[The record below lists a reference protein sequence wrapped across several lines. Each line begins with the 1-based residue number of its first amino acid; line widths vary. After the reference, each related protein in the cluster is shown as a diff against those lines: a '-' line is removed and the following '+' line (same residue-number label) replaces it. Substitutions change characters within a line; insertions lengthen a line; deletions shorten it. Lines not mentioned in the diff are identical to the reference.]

1 MITQA
6 VRRTAPVGRWAHRMA
21 SRLRWPLTLTVVWL
35 WWMFLP
41 PTSVTWLT
49 VGLLAVVI
57 GHRRLAAAPVRAR
70 RRATLRAR
78 VTLAGV
84 VALMFCATT
93 PQVWAVDDPF
103 GPLQRGD
110 SCRIAPTP
118 ETSGTGITGMLD
130 PQNDLPMDGT
140 AYGDRGF
147 AGSFW
152 ITYDTGCINA
162 AGGMLLGQVG
172 AVITDSSQGNTAASD
187 TMMGNLLLKVAKGEL
202 AVSTG
207 MRARAMNPHY
217 FQGLDN
223 ILASAVGGVRDLLI
237 TPWVGLP
244 LVVLGIILIT
254 LAKKGAAPESMHRV
268 VVAVAGL
275 GIIAFLG
282 SYPLQAA
289 AMADQKIVD
298 LQQQFDSGF
307 ITRLPNSVIPT
318 VSYCSYDYSQFD
330 KPPVWKDGHQVIA
343 GTPCTVEYRP
353 TLNPSDQFTKAP
365 DGTILRYYP
374 EFFASGDFY
383 AETMYANLIIPSWE
397 QGLIGTDDRS
407 GPNFDL
413 AMQFLSGQSMTR
425 FEIVS
430 DAYNTAAGASA
441 PAGSIWCS
449 YVKNIQTCGR
459 SEQGGAPGDIMSDT
473 QANYRDAIEKAGD
486 SRYPYIQGKAG
497 NRVSSGAEAVAAVTA
512 ATPMQAVSYTGVF
525 AGRLLL
531 RIYVIAGLIFG
542 LGLILFPKLL
552 RQVRNAITSALATIV
567 LLAAA
572 GSLMT
577 FLTMQLV
584 ANPAIYGSIGPTGGM
599 MILAGISVLAWLAIR
614 PMRRIGQMLSTAALG
629 DPNAIG
635 NARRAITQRA
645 TRPLRHGLDRVQQ
658 RRSLRRI
665 LGRGNNGGGGAN
677 YNQNIDESYDDG
689 AGYEDDY
696 AYESP
701 RPETVASSALMD
713 LGPVR
718 TGVPS
723 HGGPRYLGE
732 SHSPRTESIGMS
744 RPETPGRSD
753 PLDRPMPSWD
763 TEELARARAWSQVD
777 EPEDPG
783 VAPSRHVTIGGLGRA
798 STARSTTQRQGGV
811 GSRTVTPDAR
821 TEVIPSDPQ
830 TEMIP
835 IDAELVDDYAAT
847 DRPAPRRA
855 SRTDTGVYQITG
867 NHDVFR
873 PALQPGRR
881 PIYASSSSTS
891 ETRSPIIVPRS
902 DAAEL
907 IWRPTAQ
914 LPPAAPSENDDTHYS
929 NRPEIGAS
937 V

>member
-6 VRRTAPVGRWAHRMA
+6 MRRAAPIGRWAYGRA
-21 SRLRWPLTLTVVWL
+21 SRLRWPLALTVVWL
-35 WWMFLP
+35 WWMLLP

-49 VGLLAVVI
+49 AGLLAVVI
-57 GHRRLAAAPVRAR
+57 GHRRLAPAPVRAR

-78 VTLAGV
+78 VVLAGAA
-84 VALMFCATT
+84 ALMFGVTT
-93 PQVWAVDDPF
+93 PQVWAADPF
-103 GPLQRGD
+103 GPLQQGD
-110 SCRIAPTP
+110 LCRIAPTP

-130 PQNDLPMDGT
+130 PQNNLPMDGT

-162 AGGMLLGQVG
+162 AGGLLLGQLG
-172 AVITDSSQGNTAASD
+172 TVITDSSQGNTSGAD

-207 MRARAMNPHY
+207 MRARAMDPHY
-217 FQGLDN
+217 FDGLDN
-223 ILASAVGGVRDLLI
+223 ILASAVGSMHDLLI
-237 TPWVGLP
+237 TPWIGLP
-244 LVVLGIILIT
+244 IVVLGIILLT
-254 LAKKGAAPESMHRV
+254 LARKGAASESMQRIL
-268 VVAVAGL
+268 VAVAGL

-282 SYPLQAA
+282 NYPLQAA
-289 AMADQKIVD
+289 KMGDQKIVD
-298 LQQQFDSGF
+298 LQQQFDNGF
-307 ITRLPNSVIPT
+307 NAKLPNSVIPI
-318 VSYCSYDYSQFD
+318 VQYCSYDYTQFD
-330 KPPVWKDGHQVIA
+330 KPPVWKDGYQIVA
-343 GTPCTVEYRP
+343 GTPCAVKYRP

-365 DGTILRYYP
+365 DGTILRYSP
-374 EFFASGDFY
+374 DFFTSGNFY

-407 GPNFDL
+407 GPNYDL
-413 AMQFLSGQSMTR
+413 ALRFLSGQSMTR
-425 FEIVS
+425 FEIAAA
-430 DAYNTAAGASA
+430 AYDTAAGAQA

-449 YVKNIQTCGR
+449 YVHNVQTCGR
-459 SEQGGAPGDIMSDT
+459 SQQGGAPGRIMSDT
-473 QANYRDAIEKAGD
+473 EANYRDAIQAAGD

-512 ATPMQAVSYTGVF
+512 ATPMQAASYTGVF

-531 RIYVIAGLIFG
+531 RVYVIAGLIFG

-552 RQVRNAITSALATIV
+552 RQVRNAVTSALATIV
-567 LLAAA
+567 LLAAV
-572 GSLMT
+572 GSLMS
-577 FLTMQLV
+577 FLTLQLV
-584 ANPAIYGSIGPTGGM
+584 ANPAVYGKVGPTGGM
-599 MILAGISVLAWLAIR
+599 IILAGISLLAVITIH
-614 PMRRIGQMLSTAALG
+614 PVRRIGQMLSTATTG

-635 NARRAITQRA
+635 NFRRSITQRA
-645 TRPLRHGLDRVQQ
+645 TRPIRHGIGRVQQ
-658 RRSLRRI
+658 RRSLRKVF
-665 LGRGNNGGGGAN
+665 GRGNTGGGGQAE
-677 YNQNIDESYDDG
+677 NQNLDESYTDG
-689 AGYEDDY
+689 SDYEDDY

-701 RPETVASSALMD
+701 RPETVASAAVMD
-713 LGPVR
+713 LGPAR

-732 SHSPRTESIGMS
+732 DHAPRTESFGMS
-744 RPETPGRSD
+744 RPETPGRSN
-753 PLDRPMPSWD
+753 PLDRPIPSWD
-763 TEELARARAWSQVD
+763 TEEPARARAWSAVD
-777 EPEDPG
+777 DL
-783 VAPSRHVTIGGLGRA
+783 ASA
-798 STARSTTQRQGGV
+798 STTPVPVATAASGRTRTAR
-811 GSRTVTPDAR
+811 PDAGGR
-821 TEVIPSDPQ
+821 PNGTAEPR

-855 SRTDTGVYQITG
+855 SQTDTGVYQITG

-881 PIYASSSSTS
+881 SAYALSSSTS

-929 NRPEIGAS
+929 SRPEIGAS